1 LSNIG
6 REFFG
11 LKNFGTRA
19 DGVGMRDTNRYMTH
33 RRPPASSQRALPP
46 QSPSGALPAHV
57 ETLRKLVAA
66 GQYQIN
72 PRYLAMKIF
81 RAAGVSLP

>member
-1 LSNIG
+1 
-6 REFFG
+6 
-11 LKNFGTRA
+11 
-19 DGVGMRDTNRYMTH
+19 MRDTNRYMTH
-33 RRPPASSQRALPP
+33 RRPPVASQRALPP
-46 QSPSGALPAHV
+46 SSQQATSALPAHV